1 MTYRTSGSAALA
13 LALSMTSLMATAQEG
28 AAPRSP
34 LQTAEAAYMN
44 VDFESVRDNALEAL
58 RGGGLTPDQ
67 LVRTY
72 ELLGVAHSA
81 LGETD
86 AARDYFVRMLG
97 VAPDHDLDAS
107 VNPQMRDPFLEARGL
122 WAARAERLEIEVGL
136 NRPQSALRVALADPT
151 DMATRVRIAAR
162 LEGEAQFTNAEYDAT
177 PTMNAPVVGAD
188 EADRVEYYVEV
199 LDTHGNVMVSEG
211 SAFDPRVVGR
221 LQVQGGAEGESFFEG
236 PTFWIIVAAVVA
248 VAGGVTAAVIVDQR
262 SRIGVQ
268 TGISFGVD

>member
-1 MTYRTSGSAALA
+1 MMTRTLTAVALA
-13 LALSMTSLMATAQEG
+13 WLIACASASAQDAD

-34 LQTAEAAYMN
+34 LQAAEAAYMN
-44 VDFESVRDNALEAL
+44 VDFEAVRDNALESL
-58 RGGGLTPDQ
+58 RGGGLSPEQ

-81 LGETD
+81 LQETD

-97 VAPDHDLDAS
+97 VSPDHELDAS

-122 WAARAERLEIEVGL
+122 WAARTDRLGVEVGL
-136 NRPQSALRVALADPT
+136 NRPASALRVALTDPT
-151 DMATRVRIAAR
+151 EMATRIRIAAR
-162 LEGEAQFTNAEYDAT
+162 LEGEAQFTTAEYEIS
-177 PTMNAPVVGAD
+177 PVLNAPVVGAA

-199 LDTHGNVMVSEG
+199 LDVHGNVMIAEG
-211 SAFDPRVVGR
+211 SAFDPRVIGR
-221 LQVQGGAEGESFFEG
+221 MRLEAGGGGPSFFDG
-236 PTFWIIVAAVVA
+236 PTFWVILAVVVLA
-248 VAGGVTAAVIVDQR
+248 AGGITAGVIVDQR